1 MSVEFNG
8 QAVRG
13 ANFTRGGVARFTAT
27 MRFTLPSSS
36 GTLSVV
42 TEDFAGNKSEPT
54 VVMIENGQVVDPT
67 NLITEEHFPDAALLK
82 AVKEQVGLTLDTLE
96 KFDGTLDLSGTEV
109 SDLTGLDRL
118 TAMTGV
124 NFSNCTSLTEISG
137 LDKCTALKEVNI
149 SGCTALETVNLSGLG
164 LEKLDAS
171 GEYAAIKSVD
181 ISNNKLDLSEGTPE
195 RAFVDAA
202 LAATATVETQ
212 AADKVNLAPGA
223 TVIDSENVSNA
234 KLFVDGNTGT
244 DTSAA
249 ETATNKR
256 DKPAS
261 VTLDLGS
268 EKTIGSWSVWMKT
281 NTDTPFRPFGVK
293 T

>member
-27 MRFTLPSSS
+27 MRFSIS
-36 GTLSVV
+36 GDGLLSVV
-42 TEDFAGNKSEPT
+42 TGDFAGNKSEPT
-54 VVMIENGQVVDPT
+54 VVMIQNGQVVDPT

-137 LDKCTALKEVNI
+137 LDKCAALKEVNI
-149 SGCTALETVNLSGLG
+149 SGCTALETLDLSGLG

-171 GEYAAIKSVD
+171 GEYANIKSVD
-181 ISNNKLDLSEGTPE
+181 ISDNKLDPQRRHPRACICRRCTGCHRWRGDPE
-195 RAFVDAA
+195 QR
-202 LAATATVETQ
+202 
-212 AADKVNLAPGA
+212 
-223 TVIDSENVSNA
+223 
-234 KLFVDGNTGT
+234 
-244 DTSAA
+244 
-249 ETATNKR
+249 KR
-256 DKPAS
+256 KS
-261 VTLDLGS
+261 GS
-268 EKTIGSWSVWMKT
+268 RC
-281 NTDTPFRPFGVK
+281 NPNRFREYQRC
-293 T
+293 